1 MQSVPAIV
9 IGAWLLC
16 LVPAGAP
23 RAVQPRLDFQV
34 QEGLNINRLVRQGQV
49 AAHLLLRSGDDP
61 RILIAFPAGDSG
73 VGVWFVHQ
81 THPARW
87 TLAAPPRAIHAL
99 DGSGRSLYGIAAQAT
114 IAARELQLREA
125 VLSSTRLL
133 RDYEQRG
140 SVPGSVAAT
149 PVVRGNTLTWSR
161 NRLDG
166 AAGYR
171 LVLEVTHGQ
180 LHDGHLRAGA
190 DRRIGLRITG
200 LTGETPLTPLSG
212 RELLNGAA
220 RADAAARDTLTF
232 LAYREKLLAGSW
244 RFDTYFGRDTLMSVR
259 LLMPVLSPLTVE
271 AALASVLARLSPQG
285 EVAHEEDVGERAVL
299 DHLER
304 DGSRSAAPVY
314 DYKMIDGDYL
324 LAPVLSAWLIDD
336 ERARGRAAAFLAA
349 PVGGPGERRD
359 PRGAAL
365 VENLRFVL
373 QSAAAFGRAP
383 DTQHLIGLKPGF
395 NVGDWRDSESGLGG
409 GRYPYDVNAVLIPAA
424 LAAAA
429 QLNDSGLLLPYLTP
443 DDRTLFGGAAQLAS
457 TWRTRA
463 PPLFDVDIPRT
474 VALSAIESYAAS
486 QAIAPQPALAAL
498 GDGALRFHA
507 LALAASGAPIAVMH
521 SDEGFALLFA
531 ELDAQQLERALTVL
545 LRPFPAGLMTAAGML
560 VANPAFCAPALQ
572 AQFNRNAYHGTVV
585 WSWQQALFAAGLERQ
600 LRRSDLPASV
610 RAQLLRAQRILWS
623 AIDATRPLRN
633 SELWSWTFV
642 AGHYQAAPFGAAAA
656 DADESNA
663 AQLWS
668 TVYLAVRP
676 APAGL
681 SAAPLPRARPAALRT
696 VPWPSDAR

>member
-1 MQSVPAIV
+1 M
-9 IGAWLLC
+9 
-16 LVPAGAP
+16 
-23 RAVQPRLDFQV
+23 
-34 QEGLNINRLVRQGQV
+34 
-49 AAHLLLRSGDDP
+49 
-61 RILIAFPAGDSG
+61 
-73 VGVWFVHQ
+73 
-81 THPARW
+81 
-87 TLAAPPRAIHAL
+87 
-99 DGSGRSLYGIAAQAT
+99 
-114 IAARELQLREA
+114 
-125 VLSSTRLL
+125 
-133 RDYEQRG
+133 
-140 SVPGSVAAT
+140 
-149 PVVRGNTLTWSR
+149 
-161 NRLDG
+161 
-166 AAGYR
+166 
-171 LVLEVTHGQ
+171 
-180 LHDGHLRAGA
+180 
-190 DRRIGLRITG
+190 
-200 LTGETPLTPLSG
+200 
-212 RELLNGAA
+212 
-220 RADAAARDTLTF
+220 
-232 LAYREKLLAGSW
+232 
-244 RFDTYFGRDTLMSVR
+244 
-259 LLMPVLSPLTVE
+259 E

-285 EVAHEEDVGERAVL
+285 EVAHEEDVGECAVL

-424 LAAAA
+424 LDAAA

-474 VALSAIESYAAS
+474 MALSAIESYAAS

-585 WSWQQALFAAGLERQ
+585 WSWQQALFAAGMERQ
-600 LRRSDLPASV
+600 LRRPRSACPSV

-623 AIDATRPLRN
+623 AIDATRSLRN
-633 SELWSWTFV
+633 SELWSWSFV
-642 AGHYQAAPFGAAAA
+642 AGHYQVAPFGAAAA

-676 APAGL
+676 APADRARRYAPCRGRATPDDGARRRRRVPGTAGAAAARRGRCARRNRRELSPAARGL
-681 SAAPLPRARPAALRT
+681 PICRLFPRVSGQRLCLDLQYPARHGSRAQLPRGLHGLHGGRHVPAGGGTGWTEIDFNPAAPGAGGTWLNRAALRKQRFSDYQQT
-696 VPWPSDAR
+696 LDLHDATLTTSYHYLRSRARHRPRSSPPASARPHRTWPRPSQDHAGLRRRGAAVVSADSMGRLRATLPAGEDDGPGNGAGGSRPGAVA